1 MTRKHTSRRGY
12 WIIIGLIAVITLTGM
27 EGMHWSFL
35 RTEAVS
41 AGGILVILALA
52 LYRHGRLA

>member
-35 RTEAVS
+35 RTEEVTI
-41 AGGILVILALA
+41 GGVLMCTALMFIGKS
-52 LYRHGRLA
+52 RK

>member
-12 WIIIGLIAVITLTGM
+12 WIIIGLIAVITLAGM

-35 RTEAVS
+35 RTEGVCI
-41 AGGILVILALA
+41 AGVLICTVLTGIKK
-52 LYRHGRLA
+52 YRR